1 MRKGIYVPL
10 YETEPDDLAF
20 QIMDAVLSTDKLEGL
35 LNRLRIERNLKLHA
49 DSILSAAISSIAEGM
64 IEVHRQIAT
73 CGFARPSVNEQGKL
87 TIKSFNHA

>member
-10 YETEPDDLAF
+10 YETEPDDLA
-20 QIMDAVLSTDKLEGL
+20 VLIINTIHSTDNLNAL
-35 LNRLRIERNLKLHA
+35 LNRLRVERNLKLHA

-64 IEVHRQIAT
+64 LEVHRQIAT
-73 CGFARPSVNEQGKL
+73 CGFARPSVNKQGKL